1 MQRRLLTIAWGSSQ
15 ASGTLAI
22 GATAWLLSGLTPS
35 PLVNGVLPALAT
47 LPLLLP
53 LPQRIRLGSLLQV
66 LSLLLLLAV
75 AAGLL
80 GRSVLAPLLGIAL
93 LAVGLRLAQDPLQ
106 RQLHGRWGVP
116 IGELRAGAEAGR
128 LAGNL
133 LTALLFPVGKAL
145 LQFSSALV
153 LLLPLAPLVG
163 ALRAGGQREE
173 HRDDDAAAA
182 LTAATAAPTAA
193 ATTAAA
199 TAEVEP
205 APWRLEPGGVLQ
217 GLLLGGLFALLP
229 LWVRE
234 QAAGSCFDF
243 GLLLT
248 AYGLGRTGA
257 EAWGLRLPPRLPYLL
272 MAAVLVATQF
282 VGGWGSVLLFVPF
295 GLLAAVA
302 DARLAHG
309 VDPAGD
315 LQQNWSLLERS
326 SALGGLAGSLGM
338 GLVAQLIGLGGS
350 LPIQLAAFLGAGVL
364 LPLLQRHR
372 H

>member
-1 MQRRLLTIAWGSSQ
+1 MQRRLLTLAWSSSQ

-53 LPQRIRLGSLLQV
+53 LPQRIRLGSLLQL

-75 AAGLL
+75 ASGLL
-80 GRSVLAPLLGIAL
+80 GRSVLAPLLAIAL
-93 LAVGLRLAQDPLQ
+93 LAAGLRLAQDPLQ
-106 RQLHGRWGVP
+106 RQLHRRWAVP
-116 IGELRAGAEAGR
+116 IGELRAGAEVGR

-133 LTALLFPVGKAL
+133 LTAVLFPIGKAL
-145 LQFSSALV
+145 LQFGSAMV
-153 LLLPLAPLVG
+153 LLLPLASLVG
-163 ALRAGGQREE
+163 ALQGGGHREE
-173 HRDDDAAAA
+173 HRDGNAPAAAEPEA
-182 LTAATAAPTAA
+182 S
-193 ATTAAA
+193 A
-199 TAEVEP
+199 TAEMEP

-229 LWVRE
+229 LWVRQ

-282 VGGWGSVLLFVPF
+282 VGGWGAVLLFVPF

-302 DARLAHG
+302 DARLALG

-315 LQQNWSLLERS
+315 LQQNWSVLERS
-326 SALGGLAGSLGM
+326 SALGGLVGSLGM

-350 LPIQLAAFLGAGVL
+350 LPIQLAAFVGAGLL
-364 LPLLQRHR
+364 LPLLQRR
-372 H
+372 RR

>member
-1 MQRRLLTIAWGSSQ
+1 MRRSLLTLAWSSSQ

-53 LPQRIRLGSLLQV
+53 LPQRIRLGSLLQL

-80 GRSVLAPLLGIAL
+80 GRSVLAPLLAIAL

-106 RQLHGRWGVP
+106 RQLHGRWAVP
-116 IGELRAGAEAGR
+116 IGRLRAGAEAGR

-133 LTALLFPVGKAL
+133 LTALLFPIGKAL
-145 LQFSSALV
+145 LQFGGALV

-163 ALRAGGQREE
+163 ALQASGHREE
-173 HRDDDAAAA
+173 HRDGDAGAAVV
-182 LTAATAAPTAA
+182 AA

-199 TAEVEP
+199 TIAAEEP

-229 LWVRE
+229 LWVRQ

-302 DARLAHG
+302 DARLALG

-315 LQQNWSLLERS
+315 LQQNWSVLERS

-338 GLVAQLIGLGGS
+338 GLVAQVIGLGGS

-364 LPLLQRHR
+364 LPLLQRR
-372 H
+372 RR

>member
-1 MQRRLLTIAWGSSQ
+1 M
-15 ASGTLAI
+15 
-22 GATAWLLSGLTPS
+22 
-35 PLVNGVLPALAT
+35 LPALAT

-53 LPQRIRLGSLLQV
+53 LPQRIRLGSLLQL
-66 LSLLLLLAV
+66 LSLLLLLGV

-80 GRSVLAPLLGIAL
+80 GRSVLAPLLAIAL

-106 RQLHGRWGVP
+106 RQLHGRWAVP
-116 IGELRAGAEAGR
+116 IGQLRAGAEAGR

-133 LTALLFPVGKAL
+133 LTAVLFPIGKAL
-145 LQFSSALV
+145 LQFGGALV

-163 ALRAGGQREE
+163 ALQAGGHHPEE
-173 HRDDDAAAA
+173 HRDDDAPAAA
-182 LTAATAAPTAA
+182 EP
-193 ATTAAA
+193 
-199 TAEVEP
+199 EP

-229 LWVRE
+229 LWVRQ

-282 VGGWGSVLLFVPF
+282 VGGWGAVLLFVPF

-302 DARLAHG
+302 DARLALG

-315 LQQNWSLLERS
+315 LQQNWSVLERS

-350 LPIQLAAFLGAGVL
+350 LPIQLAAFLGAAGL
-364 LPLLQRHR
+364 LPLLQRR
-372 H
+372 RR

>member
-1 MQRRLLTIAWGSSQ
+1 MQRRLLTLAWSSGQ

-53 LPQRIRLGSLLQV
+53 LPQRIRPGYLLQL

-75 AAGLL
+75 AAG
-80 GRSVLAPLLGIAL
+80 GPGTSVLAPLLGIAL

-106 RQLHGRWGVP
+106 RRLHGHWGVP

-128 LAGNL
+128 LAGSL
-133 LTALLFPVGKAL
+133 LTALLFPIGKAL
-145 LQFSSALV
+145 LQFGSALV

-163 ALRAGGQREE
+163 ALRASGHRMEQGQG
-173 HRDDDAAAA
+173 DAAVA
-182 LTAATAAPTAA
+182 AATAAA
-193 ATTAAA
+193 
-199 TAEVEP
+199 EP

-229 LWVRE
+229 LWVRQ

-272 MAAVLVATQF
+272 MAALLLATQF
-282 VGGWGSVLLFVPF
+282 VGGWGAVLLFVPF

-302 DARLAHG
+302 DARLALG

-315 LQQNWSLLERS
+315 LQHNWSVLERS

-338 GLVAQLIGLGGS
+338 GLIAQLIGLGGS

-364 LPLLQRHR
+364 LPLLQRR
-372 H
+372 RP

>member
-1 MQRRLLTIAWGSSQ
+1 MQRRLLTIAWSSSQ
-15 ASGTLAI
+15 ASGTLSI

-133 LTALLFPVGKAL
+133 LTALLFPIGKAL
-145 LQFSSALV
+145 LQFGSALV

-163 ALRAGGQREE
+163 ALRAGGHREE
-173 HRDDDAAAA
+173 HREGDAAAA
-182 LTAATAAPTAA
+182 LTAVTAA
-193 ATTAAA
+193 ATT
-199 TAEVEP
+199 EVEP

-315 LQQNWSLLERS
+315 LQQNWSRLERS
-326 SALGGLAGSLGM
+326 SARGGLAGRLGM
-338 GLVAQLIGLGGS
+338 GLIAQLIGLGGS

-364 LPLLQRHR
+364 LPLLQRRR

>member
-1 MQRRLLTIAWGSSQ
+1 MQRRLLTIAWSSSQ

-80 GRSVLAPLLGIAL
+80 GRSVIAPLLGIAL

-106 RQLHGRWGVP
+106 RQLHGHWGVP

-145 LQFSSALV
+145 LQFGSALV

-163 ALRAGGQREE
+163 ALRAGGHHPVE
-173 HRDDDAAAA
+173 HRDDAAAA
-182 LTAATAAPTAA
+182 T
-193 ATTAAA
+193 TTAP
-199 TAEVEP
+199 EEP

-364 LPLLQRHR
+364 LPLLQRRR

>member
-1 MQRRLLTIAWGSSQ
+1 MRRRLLTLAWSSSQ

-80 GRSVLAPLLGIAL
+80 GRSVIAPLLGIAL

-133 LTALLFPVGKAL
+133 LTALLFPIGKAL
-145 LQFSSALV
+145 LQFGSALV

-163 ALRAGGQREE
+163 ALRAGGHHPEE
-173 HRDDDAAAA
+173 HRESEAAAA
-182 LTAATAAPTAA
+182 LTAATAA

-199 TAEVEP
+199 EP

-229 LWVRE
+229 LWVRQ

-295 GLLAAVA
+295 GLLAALA
-302 DARLAHG
+302 DARLALG

-315 LQQNWSLLERS
+315 LQHNWSVLERS

-350 LPIQLAAFLGAGVL
+350 LPIQLAAFLGAAVV
-364 LPLLQRHR
+364 LPLLQRRR

>member
-1 MQRRLLTIAWGSSQ
+1 MRRRLLTLAWSSSQ

-53 LPQRIRLGSLLQV
+53 LPQRIRLGSLFQV

-80 GRSVLAPLLGIAL
+80 GRSVLAPLLAIAL
-93 LAVGLRLAQDPLQ
+93 LAVGLRLGQEPLQ
-106 RQLHGRWGVP
+106 RLLHGRGGVP

-133 LTALLFPVGKAL
+133 LTALLFPIGKAL
-145 LQFSSALV
+145 LQFGGALV
-153 LLLPLAPLVG
+153 LLLPLAPLVA
-163 ALRAGGQREE
+163 ALQGGGFRAERREGDA
-173 HRDDDAAAA
+173 RAAAA
-182 LTAATAAPTAA
+182 AASTA
-193 ATTAAA
+193 
-199 TAEVEP
+199 VEP
-205 APWRLEPGGVLQ
+205 APWRLEAGGVLQ

-229 LWVRE
+229 LWVRQ

-282 VGGWGSVLLFVPF
+282 VGGWGAVLLFVPF

-302 DARLAHG
+302 DARLALG

-315 LQQNWSLLERS
+315 LQQNWIVLERS

-338 GLVAQLIGLGGS
+338 GLVAQLIGLGAS

>member
-1 MQRRLLTIAWGSSQ
+1 MQRRLLTLAWSSSQ

-53 LPQRIRLGSLLQV
+53 LPQRIRLGSLLQL

-80 GRSVLAPLLGIAL
+80 GRSVLAPLLAIAL

-106 RQLHGRWGVP
+106 RQLHGRGAVP

-133 LTALLFPVGKAL
+133 LTAILFPIGKAL
-145 LQFSSALV
+145 LQFGSALV

-163 ALRAGGQREE
+163 VLRDGGHHPEE
-173 HRDDDAAAA
+173 HREGEAPAAA
-182 LTAATAAPTAA
+182 
-193 ATTAAA
+193 
-199 TAEVEP
+199 EP

-257 EAWGLRLPPRLPYLL
+257 EAWGLRLPPRLPYVL

-302 DARLAHG
+302 DARLALG

-315 LQQNWSLLERS
+315 LQQNWSVLERS

-338 GLVAQLIGLGGS
+338 GLVAQVIGLGGS
-350 LPIQLAAFLGAGVL
+350 LPIQLAAFLGAAVL
-364 LPLLQRHR
+364 LPLLQRRR

>member
-1 MQRRLLTIAWGSSQ
+1 MQRRLLTLAWSSSQ

-53 LPQRIRLGSLLQV
+53 LPQRIRLGSLLQL

-116 IGELRAGAEAGR
+116 IGQLRAGAEAGR
-128 LAGNL
+128 LTGNL
-133 LTALLFPVGKAL
+133 LTALLFPIGKAL
-145 LQFSSALV
+145 LQFGSALV

-163 ALRAGGQREE
+163 ALRAGGHREEQREG
-173 HRDDDAAAA
+173 DAEGAAVA
-182 LTAATAAPTAA
+182 AAATAAT
-193 ATTAAA
+193 
-199 TAEVEP
+199 EP
-205 APWRLEPGGVLQ
+205 APWLLEPGGVLQ
-217 GLLLGGLFALLP
+217 GVLLGGLFALLP
-229 LWVRE
+229 LWVRQ

-272 MAAVLVATQF
+272 MAAVLLATQF
-282 VGGWGSVLLFVPF
+282 VGGWGAVLLFVPF

-302 DARLAHG
+302 DARLALG

-315 LQQNWSLLERS
+315 LQQNWSVLERS

-350 LPIQLAAFLGAGVL
+350 LPIQLAAFLGAAVL
-364 LPLLQRHR
+364 LPLLQHR
-372 H
+372 RR

>member
-1 MQRRLLTIAWGSSQ
+1 MQRRLLTLAWSSSQ

-35 PLVNGVLPALAT
+35 PLLNGVLPALAT

-53 LPQRIRLGSLLQV
+53 LPRRIRFGYLVQL

-80 GRSVLAPLLGIAL
+80 GRSVLAPLLAVAL

-106 RQLHGRWGVP
+106 RRLHGRWAVP
-116 IGELRAGAEAGR
+116 VGQLRAGAEAGR

-133 LTALLFPVGKAL
+133 LTALLFPIGKAL
-145 LQFSSALV
+145 LQFGSALV

-163 ALRAGGQREE
+163 ALQAGGPQQREGE
-173 HRDDDAAAA
+173 VAAVASA
-182 LTAATAAPTAA
+182 G
-193 ATTAAA
+193 
-199 TAEVEP
+199 AEP
-205 APWRLEPGGVLQ
+205 DSWRLEPGGVLQ

-229 LWVRE
+229 LWVRQ
-234 QAAGSCFDF
+234 QAAGSCVDF

-272 MAAVLVATQF
+272 MAAILVATQF
-282 VGGWGSVLLFVPF
+282 VGGWGAVLLFVPF

-302 DARLAHG
+302 DARLALG

-315 LQQNWSLLERS
+315 LQRNWSVLERS

-338 GLVAQLIGLGGS
+338 GLIAQLIGLGGS
-350 LPIQLAAFLGAGVL
+350 LPIQLAGFLGAGVL
-364 LPLLQRHR
+364 LPLLQRR
-372 H
+372 RP

>member
-1 MQRRLLTIAWGSSQ
+1 MQRRLLTLAWSSGQ

-53 LPQRIRLGSLLQV
+53 LPQRIRPGYLLQL

-75 AAGLL
+75 AAG
-80 GRSVLAPLLGIAL
+80 GPGTSVLAPLLGIAL

-106 RQLHGRWGVP
+106 RRLHGHWGVP

-128 LAGNL
+128 LAGSL
-133 LTALLFPVGKAL
+133 LTALLFPIGKAL
-145 LQFSSALV
+145 LQFGSALV

-163 ALRAGGQREE
+163 ALRASGHRMEQGQG
-173 HRDDDAAAA
+173 DAAAA
-182 LTAATAAPTAA
+182 TTAA

-205 APWRLEPGGVLQ
+205 PPWRLEPGGVLQ

-229 LWVRE
+229 LWVRQ

-272 MAAVLVATQF
+272 MAALLLATQF
-282 VGGWGSVLLFVPF
+282 VGGWGAVLLFVPF

-302 DARLAHG
+302 DARLALG

-315 LQQNWSLLERS
+315 LQQNWSVLERS

-338 GLVAQLIGLGGS
+338 GLIAQLIGLGGS

-364 LPLLQRHR
+364 LPLLQRR
-372 H
+372 RP

>member
-1 MQRRLLTIAWGSSQ
+1 MRRRLLTLAWSSSQ

-35 PLVNGVLPALAT
+35 PLVNGVLPAVAT
-47 LPLLLP
+47 LPLLVP
-53 LPQRIRLGSLLQV
+53 LPQRIRLGYLLQL

-75 AAGLL
+75 AAGLP
-80 GRSVLAPLLGIAL
+80 GRSVLAPLLAVAL

-106 RQLHGRWGVP
+106 RRLHGRWAVP

-133 LTALLFPVGKAL
+133 LTALLFPIGKAL
-145 LQFSSALV
+145 LQFGGALV

-163 ALRAGGQREE
+163 VLRAGGHPEQRRHEG
-173 HRDDDAAAA
+173 DA
-182 LTAATAAPTAA
+182 
-193 ATTAAA
+193 
-199 TAEVEP
+199 VEP
-205 APWRLEPGGVLQ
+205 APWHLEPGGVLQ

-229 LWVRE
+229 LWVRQ

-272 MAAVLVATQF
+272 MAALLLATQF
-282 VGGWGSVLLFVPF
+282 VGGWGAVLLFVPF

-302 DARLAHG
+302 DARLALG

-315 LQQNWSLLERS
+315 LQRNWSVLERS

-338 GLVAQLIGLGGS
+338 GLIAQLIGLGGS

-364 LPLLQRHR
+364 LPLLQRR
-372 H
+372 RP

>member
-1 MQRRLLTIAWGSSQ
+1 MHRRLLTLAWSSSQ

-53 LPQRIRLGSLLQV
+53 LPQRIRLGSLLQL

-80 GRSVLAPLLGIAL
+80 GRSVLAPLLAIAL
-93 LAVGLRLAQDPLQ
+93 LAVGLRLSQDPLQ
-106 RQLHGRWGVP
+106 RQLHGRGAVP

-133 LTALLFPVGKAL
+133 LTAVLFPIGKAL
-145 LQFSSALV
+145 LQFGSALV

-163 ALRAGGQREE
+163 ALQAGGHREE
-173 HRDDDAAAA
+173 HRESDAQAAAE
-182 LTAATAAPTAA
+182 PEA
-193 ATTAAA
+193 ATTA
-199 TAEVEP
+199 TEP

-229 LWVRE
+229 LWVRQ

-282 VGGWGSVLLFVPF
+282 VGGWGAVLLFVPF

-302 DARLAHG
+302 DARLALG

-315 LQQNWSLLERS
+315 LQQNWSVLERS

-350 LPIQLAAFLGAGVL
+350 LPIQLAAFLGAAVL
-364 LPLLQRHR
+364 LPLLQRR
-372 H
+372 RR

>member
-1 MQRRLLTIAWGSSQ
+1 MQRRLLTIAWSSSQ

-145 LQFSSALV
+145 LQFGSALV

-163 ALRAGGQREE
+163 ALRAGGHHPVE
-173 HRDDDAAAA
+173 HREGDAAAA
-182 LTAATAAPTAA
+182 LTAAA
-193 ATTAAA
+193 ATTAATT
-199 TAEVEP
+199 TAAAEP

-364 LPLLQRHR
+364 LPLLQRRR

>member
-80 GRSVLAPLLGIAL
+80 GRSVIAPLMGIAL

-133 LTALLFPVGKAL
+133 LTAVLFPVGKAL

-163 ALRAGGQREE
+163 ALRAGGHHPEE
-173 HRDDDAAAA
+173 HRESDAAAA
-182 LTAATAAPTAA
+182 LTAATAA

-199 TAEVEP
+199 EP

-338 GLVAQLIGLGGS
+338 GLIAQLIGLGGS

-364 LPLLQRHR
+364 LPLLQRRR

>member
-1 MQRRLLTIAWGSSQ
+1 MQRRLLTIAWSSSQ

-53 LPQRIRLGSLLQV
+53 LPQRIRLGSLLQL

-80 GRSVLAPLLGIAL
+80 GRSAIAPLLGIAL

-133 LTALLFPVGKAL
+133 LTALLFPIGKAL
-145 LQFSSALV
+145 LQFGSALV

-163 ALRAGGQREE
+163 ALRAGG
-173 HRDDDAAAA
+173 HRGEPHDGDAAAA
-182 LTAATAAPTAA
+182 LTAATAA
-193 ATTAAA
+193 ATTA
-199 TAEVEP
+199 AEVEP

-364 LPLLQRHR
+364 LPLLQRRR

>member
-1 MQRRLLTIAWGSSQ
+1 MQRRLLTLAWSSSQ
-15 ASGTLAI
+15 ASGSLTI

-53 LPQRIRLGSLLQV
+53 LPQRIRLGSLLQL

-75 AAGLL
+75 AAGLP
-80 GRSVLAPLLGIAL
+80 GRSLLAPLLAIAL
-93 LAVGLRLAQDPLQ
+93 LAVGLRLTQEPMQ

-128 LAGNL
+128 LVGNL
-133 LTALLFPVGKAL
+133 LTAVLFPIGKAL

-163 ALRAGGQREE
+163 ALQTGGHREE
-173 HRDDDAAAA
+173 LGDGDAEATAVAA
-182 LTAATAAPTAA
+182 AATAA
-193 ATTAAA
+193 
-199 TAEVEP
+199 EEP
-205 APWRLEPGGVLQ
+205 APWRLEPGGVVQ

-229 LWVRE
+229 LWVRQ
-234 QAAGSCFDF
+234 QAAGSCVDF

-257 EAWGLRLPPRLPYLL
+257 EAWGLRLPARLPHLL

-282 VGGWGSVLLFVPF
+282 VAGWGSVLLFVPF

-302 DARLAHG
+302 DARLALG
-309 VDPAGD
+309 VDPSGD
-315 LQQNWSLLERS
+315 LQRNWTVLERS

-350 LPIQLAAFLGAGVL
+350 LPIQLAAFLGAAVL
-364 LPLLQRHR
+364 LPLLQRR
-372 H
+372 RR

>member
-1 MQRRLLTIAWGSSQ
+1 MRRRLLTLAWSSSQ

-35 PLVNGVLPALAT
+35 PLVNGLLPALAT

-53 LPQRIRLGSLLQV
+53 LPQRVRLGYLVQL

-75 AAGLL
+75 AAGLP
-80 GRSVLAPLLGIAL
+80 GRSVLAPLLAVAL
-93 LAVGLRLAQDPLQ
+93 LAAGLRLAQDPLQ
-106 RQLHGRWGVP
+106 RLLHARWAVP
-116 IGELRAGAEAGR
+116 IGQLRAGAEAGR
-128 LAGNL
+128 LTGNL
-133 LTALLFPVGKAL
+133 LTALLFPIGKAL
-145 LQFSSALV
+145 LQFGTALV

-163 ALRAGGQREE
+163 ALQAGGPHREGADE
-173 HRDDDAAAA
+173 DPADAAP
-182 LTAATAAPTAA
+182 AT
-193 ATTAAA
+193 
-199 TAEVEP
+199 
-205 APWRLEPGGVLQ
+205 WRLEPGGVLQ

-229 LWVRE
+229 LWVRQ
-234 QAAGSCFDF
+234 QAAGNCFDF

-282 VGGWGSVLLFVPF
+282 VGGWGAVLLFVPF

-302 DARLAHG
+302 DARLALG

-315 LQQNWSLLERS
+315 LQRNWSVLERS
-326 SALGGLAGSLGM
+326 SALGGLGGSLGM
-338 GLVAQLIGLGGS
+338 GLVAQLIGLGAS
-350 LPIQLAAFLGAGVL
+350 LPIQLAAFLGAAAL
-364 LPLLQRHR
+364 LPVLQRQR
-372 H
+372 P

>member
-1 MQRRLLTIAWGSSQ
+1 MHRRLLTLAWSSSQ

-53 LPQRIRLGSLLQV
+53 LPQRIRLGSLLQL

-80 GRSVLAPLLGIAL
+80 GRSVLAPLLAIAL
-93 LAVGLRLAQDPLQ
+93 LAAGLRLAQEPLQ
-106 RQLHGRWGVP
+106 RQLHRRRAVP

-133 LTALLFPVGKAL
+133 LTAVLFPIGKAL
-145 LQFSSALV
+145 LQFGGALV
-153 LLLPLAPLVG
+153 LLLPLAPMIG
-163 ALRAGGQREE
+163 ALQGGGRRQE
-173 HRDDDAAAA
+173 HGEGHGEGHG
-182 LTAATAAPTAA
+182 PA
-193 ATTAAA
+193 ATTAA
-199 TAEVEP
+199 VEP

-229 LWVRE
+229 LWVRQ

-248 AYGLGRTGA
+248 AYGLGRTGS

-302 DARLAHG
+302 DARLALG

-315 LQQNWSLLERS
+315 LQQKWSVLERS

-338 GLVAQLIGLGGS
+338 GLVAQLIGLGSS
-350 LPIQLAAFLGAGVL
+350 LPIQLAAFLGAAAL
-364 LPLLQRHR
+364 LPLLQRR
-372 H
+372 RP